1 MPLFEIGMIIA
12 GLIAL
17 YAGAEGMVKGSSSV
31 ALNLGITPF
40 IVGLT
45 VISFGTSAPELLV
58 SILGTDGIAVGNVL
72 GSNVANLALIL
83 GVTALIKPVDVQ
95 PRTLH
100 RDIPIMVGATVLF
113 LAVAIDGTLGRV
125 DGLILLGGMALYFVY
140 TFFEARR
147 DMDRSEATIAREIQE
162 SEFRVY
168 RWPVAVVMTIA
179 GVAALALGAKWMV
192 DGAIVVADYL
202 GVSDLVIGIS
212 IVALGTSLPELAT
225 SAVAAFRDEGDI
237 SIGNVIGSNIFN
249 LLLVLGVVAV
259 IGDVI
264 VDADAL
270 RIDIWVVLV
279 VSVALWPLLRIGEGL
294 QRRDG
299 FILLAVY
306 VGYMISLFLR

>member
-1 MPLFEIGMIIA
+1 MVIA
-12 GLIAL
+12 GLLAL
-17 YAGAEGMVKGSSSV
+17 YAGAEGMVKGSS
-31 ALNLGITPF
+31 ALALRLGITPF

-83 GVTALIKPVDVQ
+83 GVTALIQPVDVQ
-95 PRTLH
+95 PRTLR

-113 LAVAIDGTLGRV
+113 LAVAIDGTLTRI
-125 DGLILLGGMALYFVY
+125 DGLILLGGMALYFGY

-147 DMDRSEATIAREIQE
+147 DMDRSEAAIARDLEE
-162 SEFRVY
+162 SEFTLY
-168 RWPVAVVMTIA
+168 RWPVAVVMTVA
-179 GVAALALGAKWMV
+179 GIAALALGAKWMV
-192 DGAIVVADYL
+192 DGSIVIAEYL

-212 IVALGTSLPELAT
+212 IVAFGTSLPELAT
-225 SAVAAFRDEGDI
+225 SAVAAFRDEADI
-237 SIGNVIGSNIFN
+237 SVGNVIGSNIFN
-249 LLLVLGVVAV
+249 LLLVLGVVGV

-270 RIDIWVVLV
+270 RIDIWIVLI
-279 VSVALWPLLRIGEGL
+279 VSIALWPLLRIGDGL

-306 VGYMISLFLR
+306 IGYMISLFLR